1 MGGVPIPR
9 SRQQILWWGPP
20 DPSGVGWDAEDKE
33 LGAWHVGA
41 HEATEGPR
49 ISGWGYGPAEAVLAS
64 ADTRPHEELGL
75 SLPCPMGRWVCSPIY
90 LAGASWPRPAH
101 VFCSV
106 TPGPGRPGSPAPSG
120 GHGHQLAVRGRVG
133 VQQVLGGGE

>member
-64 ADTRPHEELGL
+64 ADTRPREELGL
-75 SLPCPMGRWVCSPIY
+75 SLPCPV
-90 LAGASWPRPAH
+90 LASAGCVAPSTSLEPHGLVLRVFSAVLPPAQEG
-101 VFCSV
+101 
-106 TPGPGRPGSPAPSG
+106 PAPGRP
-120 GHGHQLAVRGRVG
+120 QEDVG
-133 VQQVLGGGE
+133 TSWQ